1 MWLSRNCHP
10 KYPPSPHPCVS
21 FTYQPFW
28 LSEPFCRPKSRG
40 LINPSNERDKRG
52 DSDCRPAWRVSVTT
66 GQTFRII
73 RGYEPHGRHLNPGWR
88 PLKRSDTGGT
98 YRMREKKRK
107 SERKRREIRVDNWI
121 SPGSC
126 LPRGSPAL
134 SSKGR
139 WNEKWNAAHAQN
151 REAGERERKI
161 KCVCVRAR
169 ACERERERE
178 KKSRKR
184 GKKESRRCHRGNPI
198 GVWTVG

>member
-1 MWLSRNCHP
+1 MQHQRSNLQLMESVLDVALKELSSQV
-10 KYPPSPHPCVS
+10 PPSPTPLCVS

-98 YRMREKKRK
+98 YRMREKKK
-107 SERKRREIRVDNWI
+107 K
-121 SPGSC
+121 
-126 LPRGSPAL
+126 
-134 SSKGR
+134 
-139 WNEKWNAAHAQN
+139 
-151 REAGERERKI
+151 
-161 KCVCVRAR
+161 
-169 ACERERERE
+169 ERE
-178 KKSRKR
+178 KKTRNPCGQLDLSRIVSPQRKPCSFVEGSVKREMKR
-184 GKKESRRCHRGNPI
+184 GPCTE
-198 GVWTVG
+198 

>member
-1 MWLSRNCHP
+1 MQHQRSNLQLMESVLDVALKELSSQV
-10 KYPPSPHPCVS
+10 PPSPTPLCVS

-98 YRMREKKRK
+98 YRMREKK
-107 SERKRREIRVDNWI
+107 E
-121 SPGSC
+121 
-126 LPRGSPAL
+126 
-134 SSKGR
+134 
-139 WNEKWNAAHAQN
+139 
-151 REAGERERKI
+151 
-161 KCVCVRAR
+161 RAR
-169 ACERERERE
+169 EKDEKSVWTIGSLQDRVSPEEALLFRRRVGETRNETRPMHRIGKLERERER
-178 KKSRKR
+178 
-184 GKKESRRCHRGNPI
+184 
-198 GVWTVG
+198 